1 MNVSIIFMDNCCIFN
16 LTYIHDKSTFHRSLG
31 PADLERGRAKRARPQ
46 GIEATLET
54 PAIANENNKVQVV
67 ETPSH

>member
-31 PADLERGRAKRARPQ
+31 PVGFGTRQ
-46 GIEATLET
+46 G
-54 PAIANENNKVQVV
+54 NEG
-67 ETPSH
+67 